1 MVYYI
6 KVTPEIAKKFSNVKL
21 RNKTKDGNVLL
32 WIGDLNPVPGD
43 TIAERAGY
51 VGGALLTPEQA
62 RDEYF
67 GDEDYTPAECH
78 TPDYYKSEEKQDKE
92 PGDSSFG
99 NETDDINKVKVE
111 MEVKDE

>member
-6 KVTPEIAKKFSNVKL
+6 KVTPEVAKKLANINL

-32 WIGDLNPVPGD
+32 WIGDLDAVPGG
-43 TIAERAGY
+43 TIAERAEY

-67 GDEDYTPAECH
+67 GNEDYTPAECR
-78 TPDYYKSEEKQDKE
+78 TPDRYKSEDEVDDSESSDDNNEKE
-92 PGDSSFG
+92 S
-99 NETDDINKVKVE
+99 EVDDE
-111 MEVKDE
+111 